1 MQRIILRRL
10 LSMIPMVFGVLTLVF
25 FILHL
30 LPGDPAR
37 LMVEGPTGPA
47 MYTEELVQQLR
58 EQLGLND
65 PLIVQYG
72 RFFYN
77 LLVRGDLGRSFMY
90 NRPVM
95 RVIMEQWP
103 ATIQLALA
111 ALFLSTV
118 LGGGLGVI
126 AALYQGSWIDTLS
139 IVMSV
144 VWVSIPSFWL
154 GLLLILLF
162 CIYIPLFP
170 LFAGSSLSGLVLP
183 AFALG
188 MRSVGSIARLIR
200 SGLLE
205 VLGSEYITTARAKG
219 LHERV
224 VIYRHA
230 LKNALIPAVTV
241 SGLHFGYFLGGSVII
256 EAVFARQGVGY
267 VLKDAVLG
275 KDYPLVQAGVLIM
288 ALLYGF
294 ANLITDIAYT
304 YLDPRIREV

>member
-1 MQRIILRRL
+1 
-10 LSMIPMVFGVLTLVF
+10 
-25 FILHL
+25 
-30 LPGDPAR
+30 
-37 LMVEGPTGPA
+37 
-47 MYTEELVQQLR
+47 MYTEETVQQLR

-65 PLIVQYG
+65 PLLVQYG
-72 RFFYN
+72 RFFYQ
-77 LLVRGDLGRSFMY
+77 LLVHGDLGRSFLY
-90 NRPVM
+90 NRPVV

-118 LGGGLGVI
+118 LGVVLGVI
-126 AALYQGSWIDTLS
+126 AALHQGSWIDTLS
-139 IVMSV
+139 VVISV
-144 VWVSIPSFWL
+144 VWVSVPSFWL
-154 GLLLILLF
+154 GLLLILFF

-170 LFAGSSLSGLVLP
+170 LFGESSLSLKGLVLP

-188 MRSVGSIARLIR
+188 MRSIASIARLVR

-224 VIYRHA
+224 VIFQHA

-267 VLKDAVLG
+267 VLKDAVLS
-275 KDYPLVQAGVLIM
+275 KDYPLVQAGVLFM

-294 ANLITDIAYT
+294 ANLITDITYT